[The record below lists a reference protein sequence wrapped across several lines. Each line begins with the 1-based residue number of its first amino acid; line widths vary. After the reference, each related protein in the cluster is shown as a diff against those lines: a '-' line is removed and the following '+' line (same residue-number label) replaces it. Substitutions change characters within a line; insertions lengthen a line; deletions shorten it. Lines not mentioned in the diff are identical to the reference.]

1 MVSAFE
7 VADIRN
13 VTLSNPQLIC
23 TGKGVAAYGYEA
35 TQGFVVKAGSQGVLK
50 SVPSMQEHV
59 KGMYDLRADLIRN
72 GVLMEKN
79 QSYVFAQDYT
89 FSSPSTAVAVVL
101 GRSAN
106 GRVEWKDK
114 NGRTLKDL
122 QNANSV

>member
-59 KGMYDLRADLIRN
+59 KGMYDLRADLIKN